1 MSYKDEGDDSADS
14 KYDEEDR
21 LAEAKGDSKADSKED
36 GGNNKLSD
44 EELLKQIQEFFY
56 CNDELADHF
65 ESFINR
71 RSDVV
76 DLKSDEYKLEY
87 TEVFNEYKRLFEE
100 KLEGFITNTLN
111 SSVQDFYYALK
122 AKTDAPEESSE
133 SVFAQILIAVTDF
146 DVFMMMMREA
156 AASNERMLEAS
167 DHK

>member
-1 MSYKDEGDDSADS
+1 MSYKDDGDDGADS

-21 LAEAKGDSKADSKED
+21 LAEAKSDSKADSKDD
-36 GGNNKLSD
+36 GGSNKLSD